1 MRGDAYYTRIGDIW
15 MLQEDRFKLRRRH
28 YIFTNENKCDAGVFE
43 RIYLGNPCENVAP
56 LVPTDLDYRK
66 MYKYLVF
73 DELFLSVNDVV
84 VALFVNYSDIAC
96 LEPPIRRD

>member
-1 MRGDAYYTRIGDIW
+1 MRGDAHHAGIGDIW
-15 MLQEDRFKLRRRH
+15 VLQEDCFKLRRRY
-28 YIFTNENKCDAGVFE
+28 YIFANENECDTCVFVCA
-43 RIYLGNPCENVAP
+43 YLGNPCEYVAP
-56 LVPTDLDYRK
+56 LVSTDFDYSI
-66 MYKYLVF
+66 MHEYLVF